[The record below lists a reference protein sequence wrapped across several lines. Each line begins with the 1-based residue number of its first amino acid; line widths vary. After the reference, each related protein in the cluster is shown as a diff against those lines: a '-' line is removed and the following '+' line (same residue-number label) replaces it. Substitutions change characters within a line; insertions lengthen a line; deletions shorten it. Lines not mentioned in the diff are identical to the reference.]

1 MSATAVSGFRGSS
14 IGTSP
19 VSAGW
24 IEKPS
29 YDLALFTLAP
39 LAGLVVILANY
50 YVPGGYRLG
59 IAATFLVAIP
69 HYLSSFS
76 FYLGDDNLEY
86 YRTRKLAFFAG
97 PVIIFGVVLLLRVI
111 GYHRPVQSTLFVWN
125 IYHVSM
131 QSAGILS
138 IYRRL
143 NGGPAG
149 ERPVAHLAILSVN
162 AAMAFW
168 YIDRFTPLY
177 ELLVQI
183 HPFAP
188 WALRAVALPVAAG
201 SLGIFLYRLARRD
214 GPISLAEGSF
224 LISSLLLF
232 HPYLWVKDSQLAT
245 FGMLMGH
252 FIQYLAIVWL
262 LNLRKYA
269 HSQGSRRQRTL
280 GWISGRPTHLF
291 GTLFA
296 AGITFYLAD
305 KLTTALGAPMVY
317 VVIWNAMTL
326 IHFYLDGLVWAFKQ
340 PYVRQSIGPY
350 LSPPSHIRAA

>member
-1 MSATAVSGFRGSS
+1 MAATAVPGFPASTVGD
-14 IGTSP
+14 SP
-19 VSAGW
+19 VCRGW

-39 LAGLVVILANY
+39 LAGVAVILANY

-59 IAATFLVAIP
+59 IVATFLVAIP

-86 YRTRKLAFFAG
+86 YRTRRLAFFAG
-97 PVIIFGVVLLLRVI
+97 PVIIFGAVLLLRVI
-111 GYHRPVQSTLFVWN
+111 GYHQPVQSTLFVWN

-149 ERPVAHLAILSVN
+149 ERPVAHLAILSIN
-162 AAMAFW
+162 ATMAFW
-168 YIDRFTPLY
+168 YVDRFAPLY
-177 ELLVQI
+177 ELLVRI

-188 WALRAVALPVAAG
+188 WTLRAVALPVAAA
-201 SLGIFLYRLARRD
+201 SLGIFLYRLAKRD

-232 HPYLWVKDSQLAT
+232 HPYLWVKDSAQAT
-245 FGMLMGH
+245 FAMLMGH

-262 LNLRKYA
+262 LNRRKYA
-269 HSQGSRRQRTL
+269 HSQGSKRQRIL
-280 GWISGRPTHLF
+280 GWISARPIHLF
-291 GTLFA
+291 GTLFV
-296 AGITFYLAD
+296 AGVTFYVAD
-305 KLTTALGAPMVY
+305 KLTTALGAAMVY
-317 VVIWNAMTL
+317 VILWNAMTL

-340 PYVRQSIGPY
+340 PYVRESIGPH
-350 LSPPSHIRAA
+350 LSPPSRIRAA